1 MNIKIDISKIKKA
14 SALEGS
20 VEYGHVD
27 GLQEAYKDAKNNKEK
42 LKNIR
47 MTDDDFRVENH
58 FSDKT
63 TKCFADL
70 KKHWLDV
77 IPAKGYVRNR
87 KKENKY
93 DEIVSN
99 NDPQSGGEAV
109 YAVKSRRRN
118 TYRHLIAALNRSANR
133 DSFGCESEIAEAL
146 SLCRLPKDGQI
157 ADTLRHNLAILAYR
171 DWTNNRDNLN
181 EYVVE
186 SLTQGL
192 AALRSISADF
202 YKTDDE
208 KYSRDLIEVYLCN
221 ALGDV
226 SLYLGDTVAAYDYY
240 TFVRDKTADS
250 QDVYLQMQCVSAYN
264 GLAELCLLS
273 GDKANAVDLCK
284 KAEKLIK
291 AQKRIDEIK
300 GFLLTAL
307 SYKVGYINQ
316 DRETLKKAVNAF
328 AEIEAYRPCAEFVCT
343 VYEKLF
349 GEPLPVPPL
358 PEPEPED
365 SSEEINETKADDET
379 TQPEFINEKELYESL
394 SGEEK
399 RLYEITLCAPQ
410 KYQGKLYYMTER
422 QIREKI
428 DEAYKRHYEL
438 NIKYDA
444 ENDDDFNYHGDAD
457 SSAKYSDAIEL
468 LVDYY
473 AMVNDIPNA
482 VKEAK
487 RLLDNREENVNRQ
500 GVYSRCYDYDAMVL
514 AGYKVAW
521 LTKDRRKF
529 KEIIWKGRNCKMAE
543 RLKIMYSRCQFTDP
557 PDDNEEPEWDEF
569 RELTSKNGVDLTE
582 GKTQRQIHDEFT
594 LGDWSFTEDLE
605 ELDET
610 TLRESENAD
619 SDAYYT
625 FDRYYDGL
633 WVFEQRRIG
642 YYEIKERRGLC
653 FLRLGKRSGAEYYC
667 RSAVTG
673 KYHVY
678 IRAFLKSSDS
688 APLAS
693 VALSFYRLGYVT
705 GHREPMDR
713 ALEYLKYTG
722 DPKLNERIEQIKHL
736 RDKFFPTGTEA
747 ERYAKENGIEF
758 EEAEK

>member
-14 SALEGS
+14 SAVEGS
-20 VEYGHVD
+20 VEYGPVD
-27 GLQEAYKDAKNNKEK
+27 GLKQAYKDAKNNKEK

-63 TKCFADL
+63 TKCFEDL
-70 KKHWLDV
+70 KKHWRDV
-77 IPAKGYVRNR
+77 IPAKGYVRNI
-87 KKENKY
+87 KKEYKY

-109 YAVKSRRRN
+109 YAVKSRRRS
-118 TYRHLIAALNRSANR
+118 TYRHLIAALNRSAYR
-133 DSFGCESEIAEAL
+133 ESFGYESEITEAL

-171 DWTNNRDNLN
+171 DWTNNRDSLN

-186 SLTQGL
+186 NLTEGL

-208 KYSRDLIEVYLCN
+208 KYSRDLIEAYLCN

-226 SLYLGDTVAAYDYY
+226 SLYFGDTVAAYGYY
-240 TFVRDKTADS
+240 SFVCDKTADS
-250 QDVYLQMQCVSAYN
+250 QDYYLQIQCVIAYE

-273 GDKANAVDLCK
+273 GDIANATALCL

-291 AQKRIDEIK
+291 AQKEIDEIK
-300 GFLLTAL
+300 EFLLILTI
-307 SYKVGYINQ
+307 YKKGYIKK
-316 DRETLKKAVNAF
+316 DRETLQQAMNAF

-365 SSEEINETKADDET
+365 SSEEINETKADEEIN
-379 TQPEFINEKELYESL
+379 QPEFTNENEYYESL

-457 SSAKYSDAIEL
+457 SSAKYGDAIEL
-468 LVDYY
+468 LVDHY

-487 RLLDNREENVNRQ
+487 RLLDNRESNVNRQ
-500 GVYSRCYDYDAMVL
+500 GGYSRSYDYDAMVL
-514 AGYKVAW
+514 AAYKLAW
-521 LTKDRRKF
+521 LTKDRKGF
-529 KEIIWKGRNCKMAE
+529 KQVIWKGRNCKMAE
-543 RLKIMYSRCQFTDP
+543 RLKLMYSAVSLPIRRTI
-557 PDDNEEPEWDEF
+557 
-569 RELTSKNGVDLTE
+569 TKNPCGM
-582 GKTQRQIHDEFT
+582 I
-594 LGDWSFTEDLE
+594 
-605 ELDET
+605 
-610 TLRESENAD
+610 
-619 SDAYYT
+619 
-625 FDRYYDGL
+625 
-633 WVFEQRRIG
+633 
-642 YYEIKERRGLC
+642 
-653 FLRLGKRSGAEYYC
+653 
-667 RSAVTG
+667 
-673 KYHVY
+673 
-678 IRAFLKSSDS
+678 
-688 APLAS
+688 
-693 VALSFYRLGYVT
+693 
-705 GHREPMDR
+705 
-713 ALEYLKYTG
+713 
-722 DPKLNERIEQIKHL
+722 
-736 RDKFFPTGTEA
+736 FPTLPRKTA
-747 ERYAKENGIEF
+747 LI
-758 EEAEK
+758 